1 MKKQNLK
8 ETKFSGGI
16 TLIALVISI
25 IVILLLAGVTIAT
38 LTGDNGILS
47 QAQKAK
53 ESTEVAK
60 FRDEV
65 QLAYM
70 TAYAENAK
78 NGTYTV
84 SMENMLGKLYIDHPE
99 YNDPT
104 KIVDGTQGGIKAMWG
119 ETEVNAVNGVLVST
133 TEPETINIVPT
144 SPSGDNVTKFVELD
158 GKYYEIILNSNGV
171 TLGEA
176 QESIQTS
183 AQTSNFTAEV
193 LTGLSGVTVTPATS
207 GNNKTVT
214 ISGGSATSGTIRI
227 SYGEYDITVKVD
239 VKNLYTVSFYKESGD
254 SEAYATK
261 KVEPGQTIGSSNM
274 PTNPT
279 KENFVFKNW
288 KVGSTVFDGSTTI
301 SANTSVYAEW
311 DIAGWGD
318 THPANPAYI
327 SHFGKKVTGYTDY
340 KGYNENDEWR
350 LFYADSND
358 AYLIK
363 NSIGNKALNDSSMTG
378 FGGDMTSDAFAL
390 GRSLNPKFTSI
401 GNWALKSD
409 NTNINN
415 NIKGVAALLD
425 TSKWTNYSTNSSD
438 ESIANWAIGAPTVE
452 MFIASYNATH
462 TAEAIAAYKASKEA
476 YASETLTE
484 TQLDCTVE
492 SATSRG
498 YRVKKT
504 ADSGFASN
512 TAGLGKSS
520 TLDKTIYCP
529 SSGWSWLASP
539 GDSSSNNVN
548 ELGDGSGGI
557 LGDFPYNLAIVV
569 RPIVSVPLSRI
580 GNGEGQISIGDF

>member
-1 MKKQNLK
+1 M
-8 ETKFSGGI
+8 
-16 TLIALVISI
+16 
-25 IVILLLAGVTIAT
+25 
-38 LTGDNGILS
+38 
-47 QAQKAK
+47 
-53 ESTEVAK
+53 
-60 FRDEV
+60 

-119 ETEVNAVNGVLVST
+119 EAEVNETNGVLVST
-133 TEPETINIVPT
+133 TEPETINVVST
-144 SPSGDNVTKFVELD
+144 SPSGDNVTKFVLLD
-158 GKYYEIILNSNGV
+158 GKYYEIILNANGV

-176 QESIQTS
+176 QDSIQTS

-193 LTGLSGVTVTPATS
+193 LTGLSGVTVTPAIS

-227 SYGEYDITVKVD
+227 SYGEYDITVKVE

-254 SEAYATK
+254 STAYATK
-261 KVEPGQTIGSSNM
+261 KVEPNQSIGSTNM
-274 PTNPT
+274 PASPT
-279 KENFVFKNW
+279 KENYVFKGW

-301 SANTSVYAEW
+301 IANTNVYAEW
-311 DIAGWGD
+311 DVAGWGD

-340 KGYNENDEWR
+340 RGYNANDEWR
-350 LFYADSND
+350 LFYADSTD

-378 FGGDMTSDAFAL
+378 FGGDMTSNEFAL
-390 GRSLNPKFTSI
+390 GRSLNLKFTAI

-409 NTNINN
+409 NENVNN

-425 TSKWTNYSTNSSD
+425 TSAWTDYSTNSSN
-438 ESIANWAIGAPTVE
+438 ELVANWAIGAPTVE

-462 TAEAIAAYKASKEA
+462 TANAITAYKATEGHS
-476 YASETLTE
+476 SETLTE
-484 TQLDCTVE
+484 TQLDCQV
-492 SATSRG
+492 SNNSYG
-498 YRVKKT
+498 YKVKKGSESYANST
-504 ADSGFASN
+504 G
-512 TAGLGKSS
+512 GLGNSS
-520 TLDKTIYCP
+520 TIDKKIYCP
-529 SSGWSWLASP
+529 SSGHWWLASSNA
-539 GDSSSNNVN
+539 SSSSSVWFVSS
-548 ELGDGSGGI
+548 DDSGK
-557 LGDFPYNLAIVV
+557 LSAFNYNSTYGV
-569 RPIVSVPLSRI
+569 RPIVSIPLSRI

>member
-1 MKKQNLK
+1 MKNKSKNVR
-8 ETKFSGGI
+8 GI

-78 NGTYTV
+78 NGRYTV
-84 SMENMLGKLYIDHPE
+84 SMENLLEKLYIDHPE

-119 ETEVNAVNGVLVST
+119 EAEVNETNGVLVST
-133 TEPETINIVPT
+133 TEPETINVVST
-144 SPSGDNVTKFVELD
+144 SPSGDNVTKFVLLD
-158 GKYYEIILNSNGV
+158 GKYYEIILNANGV

-176 QESIQTS
+176 QDSIQTS
-183 AQTSNFTAEV
+183 EQTNNFTAEV
-193 LTGLSGVTVTPATS
+193 LTGLSGVTVTPIAS
-207 GNNKTVT
+207 ENNKTVT
-214 ISGGSATSGTIRI
+214 ISGGSATSGTIKI

-254 SEAYATK
+254 TEAYATK
-261 KVEPGQTIGSSNM
+261 KVEPNQAIGSSNM

-279 KENFVFKNW
+279 KDNYVFKNW
-288 KVGSTVFDGSTTI
+288 KVGNTLFDGSTTI
-301 SANTSVYAEW
+301 NANTNVYAEW

-318 THPANPAYI
+318 THPANSAYI
-327 SHFGKKVTGYTDY
+327 SSFGKKVTGYIDY
-340 KGYNENDEWR
+340 KGYNANDEWR

-363 NSIGNKALNDSSMTG
+363 NSIGDKALNDSSMTG
-378 FGGDMTSDAFAL
+378 FGGDMTSNAFAL
-390 GRSLNPKFTSI
+390 GRSLNPQYTTI
-401 GNWALKSD
+401 GNWAFKSD
-409 NTNINN
+409 NENVNN
-415 NIKGVAALLD
+415 SIKGVAALLD
-425 TSKWTNYSTNSSD
+425 TSAWTNYSTNSSNA
-438 ESIANWAIGAPTVE
+438 SIANWAIGAPTVE

-462 TAEAIAAYKASKEA
+462 TAEAIEAYKEYNEGA

-484 TQLDCTVE
+484 TQLDCNVVSNSE
-492 SATSRG
+492 CG
-498 YRVKKT
+498 YLVKKGSENCST
-504 ADSGFASN
+504 Q
-512 TAGLGKSS
+512 TKGLGNSS
-520 TLDKTIYCP
+520 TIDNAIYCP
-529 SSGWSWLASP
+529 SSGRWWLASP
-539 GDSSSNNVN
+539 IGAENGSFVIIVTYSESGKLSNV
-548 ELGDGSGGI
+548 GHTTTTG
-557 LGDFPYNLAIVV
+557 V